1 MAKEKFY
8 TEEELVEKM
17 QNGEYGWLDYVN
29 HHSKEWKEDYKHY
42 CESRGKAINHDSAA
56 EFVEFKQAN
65 WRQQWKT
72 VMPNHSQNYVN

>member
-29 HHSKEWKEDYKHY
+29 HHSKEWKEDYKPY
-42 CESRGKAINHDSAA
+42 CESRGKAINHDRAA
-56 EFVEFKQAN
+56 EFVECKQA
-65 WRQQWKT
+65 QLET
-72 VMPNHSQNYVN
+72 AMEDGDA

>member
-29 HHSKEWKEDYKHY
+29 NHSKEWKEDYKHY

-56 EFVEFKQAN
+56 EFVEFKQA
-65 WRQQWKT
+65 QLET
-72 VMPNHSQNYVN
+72 AMEDGDA

>member
-42 CESRGKAINHDSAA
+42 PLA
-56 EFVEFKQAN
+56 ELK
-65 WRQQWKT
+65 R
-72 VMPNHSQNYVN
+72 

>member
-56 EFVEFKQAN
+56 GFVEFKQA
-65 WRQQWKT
+65 QLET
-72 VMPNHSQNYVN
+72 AMEDGDA